1 MHYSHGHLWFFV
13 PFVWSLLHWIK
24 SFSLASWQM
33 SKWFLIAVWFTG
45 WNFINFPVTFK
56 KKCSSISYL
65 THCILLEL
73 YFLNSKLFYFTLSK
87 VCSISLLNCNS
98 KICSNIIEV
107 NNEKCADS
115 TSKKILPRT
124 QTKNPI
130 MNEMMPIF
138 HRECNFVV
146 LLHFERFEI
155 LITVWELH
163 NGIPDCPR
171 GSLPTV
177 RSVGHKSWIFYLSKK
192 TSLQKLTKHG
202 CIRYDPI

>member
-1 MHYSHGHLWFFV
+1 MLYWKKKWFSLWLLKKLLASWLDWLIHRPNITVFNNTWYFHKSLYRIMHYSHGHLWFFV

-73 YFLNSKLFYFTLSK
+73 YFLNSKLFYFTPSK

-107 NNEKCADS
+107 NKE
-115 TSKKILPRT
+115 
-124 QTKNPI
+124 
-130 MNEMMPIF
+130 
-138 HRECNFVV
+138 
-146 LLHFERFEI
+146 
-155 LITVWELH
+155 
-163 NGIPDCPR
+163 
-171 GSLPTV
+171 
-177 RSVGHKSWIFYLSKK
+177 
-192 TSLQKLTKHG
+192 
-202 CIRYDPI
+202 